1 MSLLEALPAGAMPF
15 LAAVVAGVIGFILWR
30 LFQLALKVV
39 AFIAFC
45 IVMVGVFAWWQPEL
59 FGLGKQVVE
68 QQVLPGVDQATR
80 DIQQRAREAA
90 KAAAKDAVNRA
101 VNDAVGDAVAP
112 AASHAPA
119 TTPTPAAAGSP

>member
-59 FGLGKQVVE
+59 FGLGKQV
-68 QQVLPGVDQATR
+68 LPGVDQATR